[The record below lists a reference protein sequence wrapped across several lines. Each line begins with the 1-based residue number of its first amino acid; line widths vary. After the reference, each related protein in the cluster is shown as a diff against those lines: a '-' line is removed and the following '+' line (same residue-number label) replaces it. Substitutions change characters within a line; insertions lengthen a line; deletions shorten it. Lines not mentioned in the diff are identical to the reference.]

1 MVWICGRAA
10 WCEPFLAKA
19 ELIFGQQ
26 KPVWNFSHQNAG
38 EISTRL
44 SSLSSSFSCLP
55 WGRMT
60 CCKGQWVLL
69 QKSPSPGVFL
79 PAVNPMGAVGHGCVF
94 WLGAWVVFCL
104 LPSHSTHDHRGCWW
118 QGEGRAHAGLAEMC
132 SSGLRT
138 AQKVQNLSG
147 LSLGSI
153 QMAILGQ
160 LDLIRSS
167 IMSKPFW
174 PHPGSWQSFLP
185 YLMLSAA
192 WWQICMSLVCHSFLL
207 FHFQCLFSQ
216 LNEEEGRL
224 LPTPRQEG
232 YLRLF
237 HWWAAHYQCLLDFLH
252 GGLRVT

>member
-1 MVWICGRAA
+1 MAVC
-10 WCEPFLAKA
+10 
-19 ELIFGQQ
+19 FG
-26 KPVWNFSHQNAG
+26 
-38 EISTRL
+38 
-44 SSLSSSFSCLP
+44 
-55 WGRMT
+55 
-60 CCKGQWVLL
+60 WVLEL
-69 QKSPSPGVFL
+69 CSACCPPTAPMITGDAGGRVRAEPMQGWQRCA
-79 PAVNPMGAVGHGCVF
+79 AVA
-94 WLGAWVVFCL
+94 
-104 LPSHSTHDHRGCWW
+104 
-118 QGEGRAHAGLAEMC
+118 
-132 SSGLRT
+132 LRT

-174 PHPGSWQSFLP
+174 PHPGSWQSLLP

-192 WWQICMSLVCHSFLL
+192 RWQICMSLVCHGFLL

>member
-1 MVWICGRAA
+1 MAVCFA
-10 WCEPFLAKA
+10 
-19 ELIFGQQ
+19 
-26 KPVWNFSHQNAG
+26 
-38 EISTRL
+38 
-44 SSLSSSFSCLP
+44 
-55 WGRMT
+55 
-60 CCKGQWVLL
+60 WVLEL
-69 QKSPSPGVFL
+69 CSACCPPTAPVITGD
-79 PAVNPMGAVGHGCVF
+79 AGG
-94 WLGAWVVFCL
+94 
-104 LPSHSTHDHRGCWW
+104 R
-118 QGEGRAHAGLAEMC
+118 GEGRAHAGLAEMC

-174 PHPGSWQSFLP
+174 PHPGSWQSLLP

-192 WWQICMSLVCHSFLL
+192 RWQICMSLVCHSFL

>member
-1 MVWICGRAA
+1 MQEKYLQDFPPCPPLFCVSCG
-10 WCEPFLAKA
+10 E
-19 ELIFGQQ
+19 EQ
-26 KPVWNFSHQNAG
+26 
-38 EISTRL
+38 TR
-44 SSLSSSFSCLP
+44 
-55 WGRMT
+55 GRMA

-69 QKSPSPGVFL
+69 QKSPSPGVTL

-94 WLGAWVVFCL
+94 WLCASVLFCL
-104 LPSHSTHDHRGCWW
+104 LHSHSTCDHR
-118 QGEGRAHAGLAEMC
+118 LAEMC

-138 AQKVQNLSG
+138 AQKVQNLSD
-147 LSLGSI
+147 LSLGAI
-153 QMAILGQ
+153 QMSILGQ

-174 PHPGSWQSFLP
+174 PHPGSWQSLLP

-192 WWQICMSLVCHSFLL
+192 RWQICMSLVCHSFLL